1 MAIYTKLSNGQKYN
15 ETTTTTDKVSDLEQV
30 YFLKNVF
37 SETTGPVGMQFSHNY
52 WGLINDTTDQSIW
65 PPLFINRTR

>member
-15 ETTTTTDKVSDLEQV
+15 ETTTTDKVSDLGQV

-37 SETTGPVGMQFSHNY
+37 SETTGPVGMKFSHNN
-52 WGLINDTTDQSIW
+52 GV
-65 PPLFINRTR
+65 